1 MSFPIN
7 KIIVYR
13 DFIDYFLRLDIAL
26 KGEVYSPYC
35 AGEYGLLVP
44 ELKDQESHTLK
55 KTNTPLFNR
64 SGLGKFVVDVGK
76 NGIFYVELRAG
87 SVLEKVIIT
96 PKEVVMDLYYS
107 DQYVLIYSFYNPTK
121 RAAININASIIED
134 QNNIYNKLKNDPT
147 DPIWR
152 QYFVRQALNEI
163 SSDDPPKSQFRELMT
178 ASQVADY
185 LQVELKTINN
195 WTSEGKIPFKKVG
208 RLPRYIKTEIDVWM
222 DSKNRKKKIGC

>member
-13 DFIDYFLRLDIAL
+13 DFVDYFLRLDIVL

-44 ELKDQESHTLK
+44 ELKDQKSHTLQ

-64 SGLGKFVVDVGK
+64 GRLGKFVVDVGK
-76 NGIFYVELRAG
+76 NGIFYLELRTG
-87 SVLEKVIIT
+87 YVLEKVIIT

-107 DQYVLIYSFYNPTK
+107 DQYVLIYSFYNPAK
-121 RAAININASIIED
+121 REAISINASIIED
-134 QNNIYNKLKNDPT
+134 QNNIYNKLKADPT

-163 SSDDPPKSQFRELMT
+163 SLDDLPKAQIRDLMT

-195 WTSEGKIPFKKVG
+195 WTSEGKIPFKKAG
-208 RLPRYIKTEIDVWM
+208 RLPRYNKTEIDVWM
-222 DSKNRKKKIGC
+222 DSKNRKKK